1 MIPTASGR
9 ETVQGQRANW
19 NQLTLTKSAVV
30 LPVKVRYSDPADVAG
45 NRWPAPSGKRAGLPS
60 AFAELGGDVQRAA
73 GHQDHDDGYPR
84 QRQESIKGL
93 RVRLLQYAGRSGRP
107 AYIASL

>member
-1 MIPTASGR
+1 
-9 ETVQGQRANW
+9 
-19 NQLTLTKSAVV
+19 LTLTKSAVV

-73 GHQDHDDGYPR
+73 GHQDHDDGYPGALSRDRTELNHR

-93 RVRLLQYAGRSGRP
+93 HVRLLQYAGRSGRP
-107 AYIASL
+107 SYIASL